1 MGHERENNNW
11 IFSDILQSHIESP
24 MCWDLENYSTEDV
37 QHEAKLK
44 ENSESNPCLVTVK
57 QKKGKNSCRKRVKVA
72 SVTIDVKRNGKSIT
86 DLGEKQCG
94 AQENI
99 VKDTGKS
106 KPKQRH
112 KKVVENENGTRFE
125 TSEDLDWLN
134 DGLEGPEDEDI
145 FKEYR
150 NNKDVVPNSYTKVDG
165 DNMRLEILTR
175 STINCRED

>member
-1 MGHERENNNW
+1 MLG
-11 IFSDILQSHIESP
+11 LG
-24 MCWDLENYSTEDV
+24 NYSTKDV

-44 ENSESNPCLVTVK
+44 ENLGSNPCLVTVK
-57 QKKGKNSCRKRVKVA
+57 QKKGKNTCRKRVKVA

-99 VKDTGKS
+99 VKDTGES
-106 KPKQRH
+106 RPKQRH
-112 KKVVENENGTRFE
+112 EKVVENESGTRF
-125 TSEDLDWLN
+125 DPDWLN

-150 NNKDVVPNSYTKVDG
+150 NNKDVVPKFLYKS
-165 DNMRLEILTR
+165 RW
-175 STINCRED
+175 